1 MVVEY
6 KFGSSAPAKDVETAM
21 QAGRVEKWVVHT
33 DPLGNVTVGLV
44 DAQGKTIV
52 QPTSLLMPR
61 KP

>member
-1 MVVEY
+1 MLESV
-6 KFGSSAPAKDVETAM
+6 GGNRLLAKDIETAL

-33 DPLGNVTVGLV
+33 DPLGNVTVGWV